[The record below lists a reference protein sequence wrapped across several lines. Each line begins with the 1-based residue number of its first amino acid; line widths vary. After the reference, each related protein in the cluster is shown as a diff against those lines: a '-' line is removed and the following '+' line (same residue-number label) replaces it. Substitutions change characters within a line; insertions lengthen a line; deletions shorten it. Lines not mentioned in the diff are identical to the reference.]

1 MRGIRDGESSAVI
14 DGAPAGTL
22 PDPARA
28 GTVAVEGLLGPCPV
42 DPAEVSTLRP
52 DVFAEGYFGVFD
64 AVLQV
69 CRRWGLPVEHHFAPD
84 LGTHVI
90 DGIGGLEDWW
100 YAACYD
106 GGHRCEEPAFRMGTH
121 PYKDHM
127 TIELRRAQPERL
139 DALRTAWRR
148 EVARLGKN
156 GGRVVVPQVRIQA
169 ADLDLSFSD
178 VCVTPHNLRRD
189 MFRPGVLTVADVML
203 SLADQGRLSLALRWV
218 ERTGA
223 CLDQSYYFTR
233 FDGVAAIGRAGFTY
247 SAGDRCFLQEGR
259 GGFRDNRIHISAD
272 IRAVLSAQYVHW
284 RWTDLSGRG
293 GRTSRP
299 GAAVAMGHGAEREA
313 QD

>member
-1 MRGIRDGESSAVI
+1 MEEPRRDGPRVTI
-14 DGAPAGTL
+14 DGTPAGTR

-28 GTVAVEGLLGPCPV
+28 GTVAIEGVLQSSPV
-42 DPAEVSTLRP
+42 DPSRAATLRP
-52 DVFAEGYFGVFD
+52 DVFNAGYCSVFD

-69 CRRWGLPVEHHFAPD
+69 CRRRGLPVQHHFAPD

-90 DGIGGLEDWW
+90 DDIGGLKDWW

-106 GGHRCEEPAFRMGTH
+106 GGHRCEEPAFRMDTH

-127 TIELRRAQPERL
+127 TIELRRTRPERL
-139 DALRTAWRR
+139 DALRTAWRQ
-148 EVARLGKN
+148 EVDRLGRN
-156 GGRVVVPQVRIQA
+156 GGQVLVPEVRIQA

-189 MFRPGVLTVADVML
+189 MLRRGVLTVADVML

-259 GGFRDNRIHISAD
+259 GGFRDNRIHISSD
-272 IRAVLSAQYVHW
+272 IRTILSPQYVHW
-284 RWTDLSGRG
+284 RWTDLSGRC

-299 GAAVAMGHGAEREA
+299 GVAVAMGHCAEREA
-313 QD
+313 